1 MIRQESLRTCLGREV
16 SAAPDHQFECML
28 KTSQKSLRSIPD
40 IYFEEGP
47 GEPQTF
53 VSYLYWR
60 GDWRHSNPYLRCMLN
75 RSNESLRSLSN
86 IYIEERNYKNLRSYL
101 GSTLKRNQES
111 LRLLIPIQVEERE
124 ARRATDLPFRS
135 ILKRNQDSL
144 RYLSLLKR
152 RCFDLR

>member
-1 MIRQESLRTCLGREV
+1 MIRQEGLRTCLGRKV
-16 SAAPDHQFECML
+16 SVDPDRQFECML

-86 IYIEERNYKNLRSYL
+86 IYIEERNYENLISYL
-101 GSTLKRNQES
+101 GSILKRNQGS
-111 LRLLIPIQVEERE
+111 FRLLIPIQVEERE

-135 ILKRNQDSL
+135 ILNRTQDSF
-144 RYLSLLKR
+144 RSLSILNRLCLDCR
-152 RCFDLR
+152 